1 MYERA
6 ERQSRTTRELRKSG
20 GAEEGRERKATMDR
34 CERYRR
40 WIGEDGDGACR
51 GID

>member
-1 MYERA
+1 MHERA
-6 ERQSRTTRELRKSG
+6 ERPSRTTRELRKSG
-20 GAEEGRERKATMDR
+20 ADDGRERKAVIER
-34 CERYRR
+34 SERYRR

>member
-1 MYERA
+1 MREIVERP
-6 ERQSRTTRELRKSG
+6 SRSTRELRTPG
-20 GAEEGRERKATMDR
+20 VEEGRERKAVIER
-34 CERYRR
+34 SERYRR